1 MANRC
6 HHPERSG
13 VSILE
18 VLFAILITSIGLM
31 GAIAIFPAAMLQA
44 KRGMQA
50 DAAAVSGLGNIH
62 AFDTQGMRQP
72 ALWLQFISGRYNVV
86 AVPDGS
92 RAYCLDP
99 RFVAANQNDPNAN
112 NFPYGPT
119 NSVVQRVTLDSGIP
133 VATNAAPRI
142 MDVLQSELNFRIEDD
157 LAYDRFRN
165 SLNVVDDTLHAASLF
180 VREAPATLNG
190 PPGLPLKRQSQGHFS
205 WMATLAPKL
214 ERLPTAAQ
222 VGTQVLP
229 TFEDR
234 YVLSV
239 VIFHDRPV
247 QLQASGTYDQ
257 SEWALNVNMAAP
269 YGAGIGG
276 GDMRL
281 IENTTSLSA
290 EERFRRI
297 HIQRDQWI
305 MLLSHTDITI
315 NNQQRVSPLCRW
327 YRVVDAD
334 ERDAAN
340 NSIDVTLS
348 GADWENT
355 NQTTYAVVCQGV
367 VAVFEKTI
375 KLEPRS

>member
-1 MANRC
+1 MLQRC
-6 HHPERSG
+6 NHSERSG

-18 VLFAILITSIGLM
+18 VLFAILISAIGLM
-31 GAIAIFPAAMLQA
+31 GAIAVFPAAMLQA

-50 DAAAVSGLGNIH
+50 DAAAIGGLAGIH
-62 AFDTQGMRQP
+62 SFDAQGMRQP
-72 ALWLQFISGRYNVV
+72 ARWLQFGGGRYSTV

-92 RAYCLDP
+92 RAYCIDP

-119 NSVVQRVTLDSGIP
+119 NSIVQRVTLDSGIP

-165 SLNVVDDTLHAASLF
+165 SLNVVDETLHAASLF
-180 VREAPATLNG
+180 VRDGSNNA
-190 PPGLPLKRQSQGHFS
+190 LKRQSQGHLS

-214 ERLPTAAQ
+214 ERLPT
-222 VGTQVLP
+222 GGG
-229 TFEDR
+229 FEDR

-239 VIFHDRPV
+239 VIFNDRPV
-247 QLQASGTYDQ
+247 ELLASGSYDP

-269 YGAGIGG
+269 FGAGIGG

-290 EERFRRI
+290 EERLRRI
-297 HIQRDQWI
+297 NLQRDQWI

-327 YRVVDAD
+327 YRIIDTD
-334 ERDAAN
+334 EPVAAT

-355 NQTTYAVVCQGV
+355 GQQVYAVVCQGV